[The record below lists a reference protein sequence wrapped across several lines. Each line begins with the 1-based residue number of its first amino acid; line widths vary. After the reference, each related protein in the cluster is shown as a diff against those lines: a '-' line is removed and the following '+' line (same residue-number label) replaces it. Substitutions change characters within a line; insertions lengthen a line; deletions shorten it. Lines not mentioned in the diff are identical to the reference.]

1 MKRTWLITAIALILI
16 GCMTAVC
23 ALAALDWDFSR
34 FSTVAFE
41 TNTYPITEDFH
52 NISLR
57 TETAHITVL
66 PADGADAYIVCREQE
81 NLRHTVTVTDGTLTV
96 ALSDDRKWYEYIGI
110 STESSTVTLYLP
122 EAEYGTLLIR
132 GSTGDV
138 GIPKDFR
145 FESISVEVSTGDVR
159 CLASA
164 KGEIALRAS
173 TGEIRAEGLS
183 AKSLAFAVSTGRV
196 QVSSAACEG
205 AMLVTVSTGKAEL
218 SDIRCGNLSSAG
230 STGDLLMERVRA
242 AGSMLLSRDT
252 GDIRFVACDAAE
264 IKVTTDT
271 GDVTGTLTSDKIFI
285 TESDTGTVRVP
296 SSVAGGKCEITTDTG
311 DIRIEVENKHGRDK
325 PSLPCLYL

>member
-66 PADGADAYIVCREQE
+66 PADGAETYVVCREQE

-110 STESSTVTLYLP
+110 SMESSSVTLYLP
-122 EAEYGTLLIR
+122 EAEYGNLLIR

-138 GIPKDFR
+138 EIPKDFR
-145 FESISVEVSTGDVR
+145 FESISVEVSTGDVH

-164 KGEIALRAS
+164 EGEIALRAS
-173 TGEIRAEGLS
+173 TGEIRADSIAAENI
-183 AKSLAFAVSTGRV
+183 SLTVSTGRIHLSSV
-196 QVSSAACEG
+196 DCAGDLLVS
-205 AMLVTVSTGKAEL
+205 VSTGKAEL

-230 STGDLLMERVRA
+230 STGDLLLKRVRA

-271 GDVTGTLTSDKIFI
+271 GDVTGTLTSEKIFI

-311 DIRIEVENKHGRDK
+311 DIRIEVE
-325 PSLPCLYL
+325 